1 MSLLCSLVTVQVKA
15 PFHKTNMDIPHFR
28 VCTCTCAWAGR
39 CRYSDCIG
47 VVGSECMQI
56 AQLTKAT
63 LDVCHMD
70 LNVILEAT
78 GNAEK

>member
-1 MSLLCSLVTVQVKA
+1 
-15 PFHKTNMDIPHFR
+15 
-28 VCTCTCAWAGR
+28 
-39 CRYSDCIG
+39 
-47 VVGSECMQI
+47 MQI

-78 GNAEK
+78 GNTENNQSYEEQLTTEQPGVPATSATFACSANV